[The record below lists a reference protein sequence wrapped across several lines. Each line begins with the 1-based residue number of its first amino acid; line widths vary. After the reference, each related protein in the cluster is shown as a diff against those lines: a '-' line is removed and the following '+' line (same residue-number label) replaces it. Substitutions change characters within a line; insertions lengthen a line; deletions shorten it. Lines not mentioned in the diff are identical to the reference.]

1 LEIEMLCEEIRKDG
15 VAERYIQG
23 DLDETEREAYERHYF
38 ACEECLAELET
49 LEGLR
54 TALSQAKPP
63 GRAIPA
69 WAWVLAACLI
79 LTLGIRLTWT
89 ARHAPAPQLAQ
100 TLPNTPSPAPA
111 QPNLLA
117 LAEFQPP
124 AYSAA
129 VMRGTESEATLVFR
143 KAMDLYQRG
152 DFGRAANGLRK
163 AVALDKEDPAARFY
177 LGVSQLLAG
186 QPDGGLRALRATIAM
201 GETDF
206 REQAQFY
213 LAKGLLR
220 TGDAGEA
227 HRLLASVARS
237 RSPLRGE
244 ALQLLDKLTP

>member
-1 LEIEMLCEEIRKDG
+1 MLCEEVRQDG
-15 VAERYIQG
+15 VAERYLQG
-23 DLDETEREAYERHYF
+23 SLTETEREAYERHYF

-54 TALSQAKPP
+54 AALSQAKLP

-69 WAWVLAACLI
+69 WAWVLAASLV
-79 LTLGIRLTWT
+79 LTLGIRWTWT
-89 ARHAPAPQLAQ
+89 ARHAPAPQRAQ
-100 TLPNTPSPAPA
+100 TSPLKPAASPA

-124 AYSAA
+124 AYSPV
-129 VMRGTESEATLVFR
+129 VMRGAESEAALVFR

-152 DFGRAANGLRK
+152 DFGGAASGLLK
-163 AVALDKEDPAARFY
+163 AAALDGEDPAARFY

-186 QPDGGLRALRATIAM
+186 QTEGGLRALRATIAM

-206 REQAQFY
+206 RAPARFY

-220 TGDAGEA
+220 AGDAGEA
-227 HRLLASVARS
+227 RRQLDSVARS
-237 RSPLRGE
+237 RSPLRTE
-244 ALQLLDKLTP
+244 ARQLLDKLTP